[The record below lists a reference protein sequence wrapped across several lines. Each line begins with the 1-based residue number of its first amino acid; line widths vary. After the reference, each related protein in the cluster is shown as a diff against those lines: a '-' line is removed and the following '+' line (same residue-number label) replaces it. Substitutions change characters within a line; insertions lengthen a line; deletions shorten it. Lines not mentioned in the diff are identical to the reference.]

1 MFIMK
6 AIYKTFAA
14 VAVMACVASC
24 LASCADDIGQTRI
37 YGFDSAGARQLV
49 ASSTDVV
56 LDGYNEDGVALSL
69 KWGGYDLSLSNHD
82 YSVPGGIMSSYVEFS
97 KSNDFAVVDTALQAG
112 GNTMD
117 FTNGGLNLVLS
128 KKRVCQEGQGSAFR
142 PHTL

>member
-1 MFIMK
+1 M
-6 AIYKTFAA
+6 
-14 VAVMACVASC
+14 AVMACVASC
-24 LASCADDIGQTRI
+24 LASCADDIEQTRI

-82 YSVPGGIMSSYVEFS
+82 YSVPGRIMSSYVEFS

-117 FTNGGLNLVLS
+117 FTNGGLNLILS
-128 KKRVCQEGQGSAFR
+128 KKGYAKRVKALLFARIRYEMGGNI
-142 PHTL
+142 